1 MRSATSTGSRS
12 PLALAGF
19 RWFFA
24 ARSVSLLGSS
34 MAPVALAF
42 AILEQTN
49 SVGDLGIVLAAN
61 VVPLLGFM
69 LLGGA
74 IADRHSRKAV
84 LLVANLGAGLTQ
96 AAVAILLLTG
106 SYQLVTV
113 AALEFLNG
121 TLAAFTRPALRGI
134 VPELVATGV
143 LQKANSLLAVSRN
156 VTRIV
161 GPTASALLVAGLGG
175 GSAIAIDAASYLLAA
190 ALLIKVSGVGR
201 ATGVTPRLLADLH
214 GGWVEFRRVRW
225 VWLTTAAAF
234 LVNLVYIGPQQV
246 LGPQLT
252 REAHGIALWGL
263 VLSAYGV
270 GMLLSSVVAY
280 RLRIPRLLA
289 TGQLFGVLGALILVA
304 LGLGAGPGVLLIAAF
319 LGGVGNSLSAI
330 SWETSLQEH
339 IRLDMLSRV
348 SSFDELFS
356 FGTPPGSRP
365 PGRLTLRTGH
375 RPLEPR
381 RCRGDGVP
389 ARRTHPPDPG
399 PPASSQVWPRRPGT
413 VPTAVPTDR

>member
-134 VPELVATGV
+134 VPELVATV
-143 LQKANSLLAVSRN
+143 FSRRRTRYLLSAAMSPGSSGRRRQPCWSPVS
-156 VTRIV
+156 VV
-161 GPTASALLVAGLGG
+161 GPPSPSTLP
-175 GSAIAIDAASYLLAA
+175 AIC
-190 ALLIKVSGVGR
+190 
-201 ATGVTPRLLADLH
+201 
-214 GGWVEFRRVRW
+214 W
-225 VWLTTAAAF
+225 
-234 LVNLVYIGPQQV
+234 PQ
-246 LGPQLT
+246 
-252 REAHGIALWGL
+252 
-263 VLSAYGV
+263 
-270 GMLLSSVVAY
+270 
-280 RLRIPRLLA
+280 
-289 TGQLFGVLGALILVA
+289 
-304 LGLGAGPGVLLIAAF
+304 
-319 LGGVGNSLSAI
+319 
-330 SWETSLQEH
+330 
-339 IRLDMLSRV
+339 
-348 SSFDELFS
+348 
-356 FGTPPGSRP
+356 
-365 PGRLTLRTGH
+365 
-375 RPLEPR
+375 
-381 RCRGDGVP
+381 RC
-389 ARRTHPPDPG
+389 
-399 PPASSQVWPRRPGT
+399 
-413 VPTAVPTDR
+413 